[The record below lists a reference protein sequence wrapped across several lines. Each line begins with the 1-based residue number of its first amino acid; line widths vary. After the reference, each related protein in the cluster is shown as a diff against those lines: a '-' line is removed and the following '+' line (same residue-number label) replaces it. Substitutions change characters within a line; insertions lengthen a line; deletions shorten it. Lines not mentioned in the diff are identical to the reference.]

1 MKNLLYIFIIFIFFT
16 SSVFSQS
23 SKINSILSEK
33 LNKISSNEK
42 IPVYIIFKEHLQL
55 KDFDDISYDTPKD
68 ERRRI
73 VIDRLQKYSSTSQA
87 EVRRFLNSKISSG
100 NADQYDVLWMANI
113 LTLKADKSVIAEL
126 VNSKNNIESIC
137 YDAVDSKAPL
147 NDVPLSVPFINST
160 HSSYVDSPNSIDPG
174 IILIKADQCWAL
186 GNTGQGVL
194 LADVEDGFW
203 WKHPDLVHGIWQNLG
218 EDANHNGRT
227 IDIQSGTGSTFDP
240 GDLNG
245 IDDDGNGKIDDLIGW
260 DYDANNG
267 NITTAALGTASLG
280 SILGDGTG
288 GTNTGVA
295 PGSKSILLRNNIVA
309 ETYEWYA
316 FQYAVQMGADIISSD
331 VSFHWF
337 DFTKP
342 NYSAMRNITDM
353 SLAAGV
359 IQVHSAGNGG
369 SFGSEY
375 VPMNIET
382 PGNCPPPWLHP
393 NQLKRGGVSAV
404 IGVGN
409 VDAGTDIISTSSS
422 YGPTTWGNWNLF
434 GLYPHNVNG
443 NHYDYSYS
451 VRPPVEIPDSM
462 GLIKPDVSAPGDG
475 SISTNV
481 SSGSGYAAY
490 GGTEAASSHTAGCI
504 ALMLSTNPEM
514 LPADI
519 DKVLELTAVEK
530 GAPGKDN
537 RYGSGRIDALA
548 ATTSPKFLVEGI
560 TTHSNM
566 LISHN
571 LATSDTAKEL
581 VGLKISAPL
590 NPQVGSL
597 KKLTLGITTT
607 ALPSDIIS
615 FDLWWDKDRNGIIN
629 AGDKKLK
636 SVPYSVGTI
645 TFDTLKWK
653 FLDTSRTL
661 IVTARTTGSASSLK
675 TVDFSLND
683 TSQVVA
689 YYTTTPLQTNFPILN
704 VTGISNNN
712 GFVPTYSLSQNYPN
726 PFNPST
732 IIKYEVAKNSFV
744 TIKIYD
750 MIGREVTTL
759 INSFKTAGNYQVE
772 FDTRDNN
779 LSSGIYYYKM
789 SVRDQNFTD
798 IKKMILIK

>member
-1 MKNLLYIFIIFIFFT
+1 M
-16 SSVFSQS
+16 
-23 SKINSILSEK
+23 
-33 LNKISSNEK
+33 
-42 IPVYIIFKEHLQL
+42 IPIYIIFKEHLTL

-68 ERRRI
+68 ERRKI
-73 VIDRLQKYSSTSQA
+73 VVDRLQKYSSTSQA

-100 NADQYDVLWMANI
+100 NADLYKVLWMANI

-126 VNSKNNIESIC
+126 ANFKNNIESIC

-147 NDVPLSVPFINST
+147 NDVPPSIPFINST

-174 IILIKADQCWAL
+174 IILMKADQCWAL

-227 IDIQSGTGSTFDP
+227 LDIQSGTGSTYDP

-260 DYDANNG
+260 DYGNNNG
-267 NITTAALGTASLG
+267 ILTNASLGTASLG

-295 PGSKSILLRNNIVA
+295 PNSKSILLRPSPGNGVQLLM
-309 ETYEWYA
+309 T
-316 FQYAVQMGADIISSD
+316 FQYAVQMGVKIISSNIR
-331 VSFHWF
+331 FNWF

-342 NYSAMRNITDM
+342 NYSTIRNMTDM

-359 IQVHSAGNGG
+359 IQTCPISNEGAAGP
-369 SFGSEY
+369 SY
-375 VPMNIET
+375 IPMEIST

-393 NQLKRGGVSAV
+393 DQLKRGGVSSV

-409 VDAGTDIISTSSS
+409 VDAGTDIISNSSS
-422 YGPTTWGNWNLF
+422 YGPTTWGNWGAWGF
-434 GLYPHNVNG
+434 YPYNTDPN
-443 NHYDYSYS
+443 YLDYSYS
-451 VRPPVEIPDSM
+451 ITPPVEIPDSM
-462 GLIKPDVSAPGDG
+462 GLIKPDVSSPGDG
-475 SISTNV
+475 CISTNV
-481 SSGSGYAAY
+481 SSGTGYASY
-490 GGTEAASSHTAGCI
+490 IGTEAATAHTAGCI
-504 ALMLSTNPEM
+504 ALMLSINPEM

-530 GAPGKDN
+530 GDPGKDN

-597 KKLTLGITTT
+597 RKLTLGITTT
-607 ALPSDIIS
+607 ALPTDIIS

-629 AGDKKLK
+629 IGDKKLK
-636 SVPYSVGTI
+636 SVPYSVVSI

-675 TVDFSLND
+675 TVDFTLND

-712 GFVPTYSLSQNYPN
+712 GFIPTYSLSQNYPN

-789 SVRDQNFTD
+789 EVRDQNFTD